1 MPNVAIDY
9 SKIKSQKGLPQQDS
23 HVPVIHTEDVNVW
36 YGNNQALYNVNIDIL
51 KNKITAF
58 IGPSGCGK
66 TTLLKC
72 FNRMNDIV
80 RDFRLEGKI
89 MLHGE
94 NLYDESQDVIK
105 IRQKVG
111 MVFQQPNPFP
121 MTIYDNIKLPIV
133 ENLHNVGRNRTRE
146 IVLEKLKAANLYDE
160 VKDRLSKS
168 ALRLSGGQQQRLCIA
183 RALSIEPEILLFDE
197 PCSAL
202 DHISTLK
209 IENLL
214 LELKEK
220 FTIVIVTH
228 NLQQATRIADYVA
241 FFYQGKIEEQGT
253 AQEVFLSPK
262 SKTTANYLH
271 GAF

>member
-1 MPNVAIDY
+1 MA
-9 SKIKSQKGLPQQDS
+9 
-23 HVPVIHTEDVNVW
+23 
-36 YGNNQALYNVNIDIL
+36 NVNIDYSNITNRNL
-51 KNKITAF
+51 FSSEHNEPAIRVENVNAWYGDNKALENISIDIMKNSITAF

-80 RDFRLEGKI
+80 GSFRLEGKI
-89 MLHGE
+89 TMHGE
-94 NLYDESQDVIK
+94 DLYDKNINVINV
-105 IRQKVG
+105 RQKVG

-121 MTIYDNIKLPIV
+121 MTIFDNIKLPVV
-133 ENLHNVGRNRTRE
+133 ENHNHISRNETRK
-146 IVLEKLKAANLYDE
+146 IVIEKLKASNLYDE
-160 VKDRLSKS
+160 VKFRLNQS
-168 ALRLSGGQQQRLCIA
+168 ALKLSGGQQQRLCIA

-214 LELKEK
+214 LELREN

-241 FFYQGKIEEQGT
+241 FFYQGRIEEQGLS
-253 AQEVFLSPK
+253 QEVFLNPK
-262 SKTTANYLH
+262 STMTANYLH

>member
-1 MPNVAIDY
+1 MTDVALDY
-9 SKIKSQKGLPQQDS
+9 TKIADRFNLPDENGDTAIR
-23 HVPVIHTEDVNVW
+23 VENVNVW
-36 YGNNQALYNVNIDIL
+36 YGNNQALKDINIEIM
-51 KNKITAF
+51 KNRITAF

-72 FNRMNDIV
+72 FNRMNDIINS
-80 RDFRLEGKI
+80 FRLEGKI
-89 MLHGE
+89 TLHGE
-94 NLYDESQDVIK
+94 DLYDKKQDVMK
-105 IRQKVG
+105 IRQKIG

-121 MTIYDNIKLPIV
+121 MTIFDNIRLPVV
-133 ENLHNVGRNRTRE
+133 ENIRNIGSSRTRE
-146 IVLEKLKAANLYDE
+146 IVMEKLKASNLYDE
-160 VKDRLSKS
+160 VKDRLNRS

-228 NLQQATRIADYVA
+228 NLQQATRIADNVA
-241 FFYQGKIEEQGT
+241 FFYQGRIEEQGP
-253 AQEVFLSPK
+253 AQEVFLNPES
-262 SKTTANYLH
+262 TLTANYLH